1 MGTQPVRRAINLG
14 KAEMTAGP
22 GLLTVTGTATLGF
35 HASLTPSRRVLCSGF
50 SNRTPPDF
58 PKDHSHKII
67 SGFVRMKPLK
77 IGQPI
82 WVRSQD
88 H

>member
-1 MGTQPVRRAINLG
+1 MRRAINLG
-14 KAEMTAGP
+14 KAEMTGGP
-22 GLLTVTGTATLGF
+22 GLLTVTAMVTLGF

-50 SNRTPPDF
+50 LNRTLPDF
-58 PKDHSHKII
+58 PKDLCYNII
-67 SGFVRMKPLK
+67 SGFLCIKPLR
-77 IGQPI
+77 IEQLM